1 MNLDQEERKL
11 LRLKGPAL
19 LAKYREAVGSDTK
32 STNRAYLVRRILQA
46 MQTGASPVAPASK
59 KEAPHSASKRTNRD
73 PRLPAVGTV
82 LEREHDGKMLRVKIL
97 DDGFQFR
104 GQKFGSLSA
113 VAKEATGTIWNGLLF
128 WGLVKRAPRA
138 SV

>member
-1 MNLDQEERKL
+1 VNLDQEERMLLKL
-11 LRLKGPAL
+11 KSPAL
-19 LAKYREAVGSDTK
+19 LEKYRAAVGSNTK

-46 MQTGASPVAPASK
+46 MQAGASPAAPASK
-59 KEAPHSASKRTNRD
+59 KEAPRSASKRTKRD

-82 LEREHDGKMLRVKIL
+82 LEREHDGKMVKVTIL
-97 DDGFQFR
+97 DDGFRFR

-113 VAKEATGTIWNGLLF
+113 VAKEATGTTWNGLLF
-128 WGLVKRAPRA
+128 WGLIKRAPRA